1 MLQDTVRVRAWRT
14 ALSRLSSAYGRYDGV
29 CDPGINVTVWDE
41 GQYWETRDQSVLL
54 AELDKM
60 NRLVAGVAG
69 RFYDSTLSVEAPIF
83 EHRNFERLEGG

>member
-1 MLQDTVRVRAWRT
+1 
-14 ALSRLSSAYGRYDGV
+14 
-29 CDPGINVTVWDE
+29 VWDE

-83 EHRNFERLEGG
+83 EYRNFERLEGG